1 MKSTPKLHPLS
12 LACVLAFSAS
22 AVHAQQQAGPA
33 ADAGEPARTLDAVKV
48 SGSRV
53 VSQAATAPTP
63 LTTIEREQID
73 MAAPNNI
80 ADYVN
85 TMPSMVG
92 DRSMT
97 AGNNAISS
105 GSTGMNRL
113 NLRGLG
119 SDRTLVLVDGR
130 RHVGSTLQGNV
141 DANVLPNALIRSV
154 DVVTGGASSVYGSD
168 AVAGVVNF
176 LLDTRYTGTKG
187 YVQVGESARGDDA
200 QFNAGASFG
209 TPFAE
214 GRGHLLFNAEHATS
228 DGVSS
233 VRERDWW
240 QSWGVMANPR
250 RGEAGQPSDIVVPW
264 LNRPNEA
271 PGGLI
276 TAGPLQWTTFGPDG
290 APVRFDPGLVD
301 PTGSRSS
308 GGDMDGHFAVVA
320 LKGVSE
326 RNNTFA
332 RASFEIGETFEVF
345 AEGSWARSVVNTG
358 ASYNYYGGN
367 LTLNVDNGFLNPIT
381 RQAMVDAG
389 IASARFGLVYGVSS
403 PRVESRT
410 SRFLAGTTGML
421 GDNWELD
428 AYYQYGRSVLNTD
441 VHGTTN
447 TARMALAFDAVVN
460 PANGQVVCRST
471 LANPGNGCVP
481 YNAFGEGNATQQAV
495 DYVTGT
501 PWFDQYM
508 EQQVASATITGTAAT
523 LPAGDLVT
531 AFGIEHRRES
541 VRGSNDPDSNDLSW
555 LFGNFSATPGENRVN
570 EAFAEALV
578 PVFQDS
584 LSINAAARVADY
596 SYSGT
601 AFTWKLGAVWT
612 PGEQWLVRGVRSR
625 DIRAP
630 NLGNLYQTGATQ
642 RYNLRDPW
650 NGGVIRN
657 IMRVSTGNLDLR
669 PEVSDTYSLGVVF
682 SPNAVPGLHASVD
695 YYHIE
700 IADAISTLSNQQMV
714 DRCYEGDP
722 QLCRLV
728 HRDGTG
734 ALSGL
739 NSTPVNIAQATMRGL
754 DVDLGWRRPLAS
766 LGGDTMLT
774 LRGLAT
780 RVFQDRSENPY
791 SWSEDAGENSGST
804 PKLRA
809 HVSATL
815 DRGPL
820 RLGANARFVSAGKL
834 DNDWIE
840 GVDIDD
846 NSVGSAWY
854 LGLQGSY
861 KLADGR
867 WEVYGKIDNALDRNP
882 ARIASVNNGFSGTL
896 YDVIGRY
903 YSVGVRFDF

>member
-1 MKSTPKLHPLS
+1 MPKLHPLS
-12 LACVLAFSAS
+12 LACVLAFA
-22 AVHAQQQAGPA
+22 ATAAQAQQPEATAGG
-33 ADAGEPARTLDAVKV
+33 GEAARTLDAVKV

-53 VSQAATAPTP
+53 VSQTYTAPTP
-63 LTTIEREQID
+63 ITSIEREQID
-73 MAAPNNI
+73 MAAPNNV

-92 DRSMT
+92 DRTTT

-105 GSTGMNRL
+105 GTTGMNRL

-119 SDRTLVLVDGR
+119 ADRTLVLVDGR
-130 RHVGSTLQGNV
+130 RHVGSNLQGNV

-176 LLDTRYTGTKG
+176 LLDTRYTGSKG
-187 YVQVGESARGDDA
+187 YVQFGESARGDDA
-200 QFNAGASFG
+200 QVNVGASFG
-209 TPFAE
+209 TPFAD

-228 DGVSS
+228 DGVAS

-240 QSWGVMANPR
+240 QAWGNMANPR
-250 RGEAGQPSDIVVPW
+250 RGEAGQPERIVVPW

-276 TAGPLQWTTFGPDG
+276 TSGPLQWTTFGPDG
-290 APVRFDPGLVD
+290 SPLRFDPGIVD
-301 PTGSRSS
+301 PTGSASS

-320 LKGVSE
+320 LKGRSE
-326 RNNTFA
+326 RNNAFA
-332 RASFEIGETFEVF
+332 RASLEVGESFEVF
-345 AEGSWARSVVNTG
+345 AEAGWARSVVDTG

-367 LTLNVDNGFLNPIT
+367 LTVRLDNAFLNPAA
-381 RQAMVDAG
+381 RQAMLDAG
-389 IASARFGLVYGVSS
+389 VSSAPFGLVYGVAA
-403 PRVESRT
+403 PRVEST
-410 SRFLAGTTGML
+410 TKRFMAGTTGML
-421 GDNWELD
+421 GDNWSLD
-428 AYYQYGRSVLNTD
+428 AYYQYGSSDLGTQVL
-441 VHGTTN
+441 GTTN
-447 TARMALAFDAVVN
+447 TARMALAFDAVLD
-460 PANGQVVCRST
+460 PASGQVVCRST
-471 LANPGNGCVP
+471 LSSPGNGCVP
-481 YNAFGEGNATQQAV
+481 YNAFGEGNASAQALAW
-495 DYVTGT
+495 VTGT
-501 PWFDQYM
+501 PFFDQRM

-531 AFGIEHRRES
+531 AFGLEHRRERVS
-541 VRGSNDPDSNDLSW
+541 GSADEASGRREW
-555 LFGNFSATPGENRVN
+555 LFGNFIATAGENRVN

-578 PVFQDS
+578 PLVEDRLS
-584 LSINAAARVADY
+584 LNAAARLADY
-596 SYSGT
+596 SYSGS

-612 PGEQWLVRGVRSR
+612 PGEQWLVRGTRSR

-630 NLGNLYQTGATQ
+630 NLGDLYQTGATQ
-642 RYNLRDPW
+642 RQNVRDPW
-650 NGGVIRN
+650 NGGVTRN
-657 IMRVSTGNLDLR
+657 ILRVSTGNLELR

-682 SPNAVPGLHASVD
+682 SPDAVPGLQAALD
-695 YYHIE
+695 YYHVE

-714 DRCYEGDP
+714 DRCHEGDP
-722 QLCRLV
+722 ELCRFV
-728 HRDGTG
+728 TRDGSG

-739 NSTPVNIAQATMRGL
+739 TLTPINIAQATMRGVDL
-754 DVDLGWRRPLAS
+754 DLGWQRPLPS
-766 LGGDTMLT
+766 LGGDATLM

-780 RVFQDRSENPY
+780 RVFEYRSENPY
-791 SWSEDAGENSGST
+791 SADDAVGENSGSI

-809 HVSATL
+809 HASAML

-834 DNDWIE
+834 DNGWDE
-840 GVDIDD
+840 GVHIDD

-867 WEVYGKIDNALDRNP
+867 WELYGKVDNVLDRDP
-882 ARIASVNNGFSGTL
+882 ARVASNTNGFNPTL

-903 YSVGVRFDF
+903 YSVGLRFDF